1 MKDFTSRWNRLAG
14 AARQAP
20 AREEAAVPF
29 GFSTRV
35 AALALSAP
43 APVPWL
49 AAIRQ
54 LSFRALWLAG
64 VIMLGSMAANYA
76 ALASNE
82 DDEQSIADPVSEV
95 FNTL

>member
-1 MKDFTSRWNRLAG
+1 MKDFKSRWDRLAG

-20 AREEAAVPF
+20 AREAATAPF

-35 AALALSAP
+35 TARAFSPPP
-43 APVPWL
+43 APVWV

-54 LSFRALWLAG
+54 LSFRAFWLAG
-64 VIMLGSMAANYA
+64 VIMLASMAANYA

-95 FNTL
+95 FSTL